1 MQKNHAAKA
10 AGSGAPASELA
21 NEKAHGTSAGQ
32 FAILQNGQPDSACP
46 PADGKELATI
56 RAALALK
63 GYALHRMA
71 DGSLLIERWGY
82 SRTVENIHRA
92 AQFLAQIGGAR

>member
-1 MQKNHAAKA
+1 MSGPFAPRCDKA
-10 AGSGAPASELA
+10 RGA
-21 NEKAHGTSAGQ
+21 NAGQ
-32 FAILQNGQPDSACP
+32 VDEHQIQQ
-46 PADGKELATI
+46 ADCATRHPEGKDLATI

-71 DGSLLIERWGY
+71 DGCLLIERWGY
-82 SRTVENIHRA
+82 SRTVDNITQA

>member
-1 MQKNHAAKA
+1 MSAPKTEAPTVGAAQGFGEQ
-10 AGSGAPASELA
+10 GSVDCA
-21 NEKAHGTSAGQ
+21 
-32 FAILQNGQPDSACP
+32 DSASLSTERK
-46 PADGKELATI
+46 AFTTLQAQFS
-56 RAALALK
+56 LK

>member
-1 MQKNHAAKA
+1 MSAPKTEAPTVGAVQGFGEQ
-10 AGSGAPASELA
+10 GSV
-21 NEKAHGTSAGQ
+21 
-32 FAILQNGQPDSACP
+32 DSADS
-46 PADGKELATI
+46 ASLSNERKGFASLQAQFS
-56 RAALALK
+56 LK

-92 AQFLAQIGGAR
+92 AQFLAQIGGT

>member
-21 NEKAHGTSAGQ
+21 NEKGHVASAAPFEIHQ
-32 FAILQNGQPDSACP
+32 CGQPNFAS
-46 PADGKELATI
+46 PAPEGKELATI

-63 GYALHRMA
+63 GYALHRMS
-71 DGSLLIERWGY
+71 DGCLLIERWGY
-82 SRTVENIHRA
+82 SRTVDNINQA
-92 AQFLAQIGGAR
+92 AQFLAQIGGR